1 MSVLALSLL
10 DFLRL
15 SIGILNN
22 FLRENYLSL
31 PRLVFEFPFRRR
43 IFNLLFGFEC
53 LCSVKS
59 LECDFAFPVELWAC
73 DKQRNQ
79 HATVA
84 AGPCISKADQRINEL
99 LQDSRNNNASPN
111 FSVLSQR
118 TVESHVHRFLRKL
131 NISNRTEL
139 SMAVA

>member
-1 MSVLALSLL
+1 M
-10 DFLRL
+10 R
-15 SIGILNN
+15 
-22 FLRENYLSL
+22 
-31 PRLVFEFPFRRR
+31 
-43 IFNLLFGFEC
+43 
-53 LCSVKS
+53 
-59 LECDFAFPVELWAC
+59 
-73 DKQRNQ
+73 Q
-79 HATVA
+79 ATKPA
-84 AGPCISKADQRINEL
+84 RHSGGRSRISKADQRINEL